1 MAKESPWY
9 KFFTGEWAN
18 GSITLESYAVQ
29 GVFINACCFYWS
41 KQGDVTRKQLEK
53 KIRSKKEIDV
63 LFEEEILKT
72 NGQYI
77 VIDFL
82 DNQMVERVE
91 RSKQA
96 SDAGKKSA
104 KKRAEKLQ
112 RESNDRSTP
121 VDVSFN
127 ENPTNKNKSKNK
139 SKKENKS
146 NKEQEVF
153 FPNDILLNEKY
164 IEFLNFRKESKKP
177 VLKSSLEA
185 NKKKL
190 MKMAAENPNTAIEI
204 IEQSIANGW
213 QGFFELKTNN
223 NGQQQRVT
231 KVGSINIPDGYDAEV
246 F

>member
-53 KIRSKKEIDV
+53 KIRSKKEINV

-127 ENPTNKNKSKNK
+127 ENPTNKNKNK
-139 SKKENKS
+139 KEKENKS

-190 MKMAAENPNTAIEI
+190 MKMAAENPSTAIEI
-204 IEQSIANGW
+204 IDQSIANGW

-223 NGQQQRVT
+223 NLNNGKQEQSFT
-231 KVGSINIPDGYDAEV
+231 DKFFKGSTDVY
-246 F
+246 